1 MMKAVHLTSLIAR
14 VAAAFFFGGGGEEA
28 SIELA
33 AMLDGRAKGK
43 NEGAFFFLSRSC
55 KKKERKKER
64 KTAATQAVILRCAA
78 CSW

>member
-14 VAAAFFFGGGGEEA
+14 VAAAFFWGGGGGEEA

-43 NEGAFFFLSRSC
+43 LGREKNEGAFFFSPDLA
-55 KKKERKKER
+55 KKRKKE
-64 KTAATQAVILRCAA
+64 KQPLRRL
-78 CSW
+78 